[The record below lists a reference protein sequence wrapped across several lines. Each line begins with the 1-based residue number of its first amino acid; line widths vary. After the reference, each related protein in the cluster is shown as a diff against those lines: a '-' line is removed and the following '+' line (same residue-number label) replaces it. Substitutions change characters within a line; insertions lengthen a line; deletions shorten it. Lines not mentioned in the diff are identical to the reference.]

1 MYVYDEYDQRI
12 IEDRVKQFRDQTRR
26 YLAGE
31 LSEEEFRPLRL
42 QNGLYIQRFAPML
55 RVAVPY
61 GQLTSR
67 QTRMMAKIA
76 RDYDKGYAHISTR
89 QNVQFNWPAVE
100 DIPDILAELAT
111 VQMHA
116 IQTSG
121 NCLRNVTTDQFA
133 GVAADEVIDP
143 RPWCEIVRQWTT
155 FHPEF
160 AYLPRKFKIAVNGST
175 ADRAAIEVHDI
186 GLEPVHN
193 AAGELGF
200 RVLVGGG
207 LGRTPVVGAF
217 INEFLPW
224 QDLLSY
230 LDAILRVYNRYGRR
244 DNKYKARIKILVKA
258 LTPEVFAQ
266 KVDAEMVH
274 LRGGQTTLTEAELH
288 RVAKHFVDPDYK
300 ALDNQTAAL
309 AELDKEH
316 PGFARWRTRNT
327 LAHKKPGYV
336 AVTLSLKPTGV
347 APGDITDKQ
356 LDAVADLAD
365 RYSFG
370 QLRTSHE
377 QNIILADVE
386 QSQLF
391 ALWGELREGGFA
403 TPNIG
408 LLTDIICC
416 PGGDFCSLANAKSIP
431 IAESIQRRFDDL
443 DYLFDIGELDL
454 NISGCMNACGHHH
467 VGHIGILGVDK
478 KGEEFYQVSL
488 GGSAS
493 RDASLGK
500 ILGPSFAQ
508 EAMPDVISKLID
520 VYVEQRTEDERLS
533 TPTSVLAS
541 TSSRNASM
549 QRIIKNNAVVDE
561 TWHLLPKDFNIDD
574 ISNCDDLIVPLQ
586 LWREHSR
593 MLKAR
598 DGGLGVWLDADEE
611 AEEIGEDVAEFQ
623 VIALNFPA
631 FTDGRNYSNARLLR
645 DRYGFKGELRAIGD
659 VLRDQLF
666 YMHRC
671 GFDAFAVRAD
681 KDPYEALEGLKDFSV
696 TYQAATDEP
705 LPLFR
710 RR

>member
-61 GQLTSR
+61 GQLNANQVRTL
-67 QTRMMAKIA
+67 AKIA

-89 QNVQFNWPAVE
+89 QNVQYNWPALE
-100 DIPDILAELAT
+100 DIPDILAELAS

-121 NCLRNVTTDQFA
+121 NCLRNTTTDQFA
-133 GVAADEVIDP
+133 GVAADEIIDP

-160 AYLPRKFKIAVNGST
+160 AYLPRKFKIAINGSQE
-175 ADRAAIEVHDI
+175 DRAAIEVHDI
-186 GLEPVHN
+186 GLEPVRN
-193 AAGELGF
+193 DAGELGF

-207 LGRTPVVGAF
+207 LGRTPVVGSF

-224 QDLLSY
+224 QDLISY

-258 LTPEVFAQ
+258 LTPEVFAE
-266 KVDAEMVH
+266 KVEAEMVH
-274 LRGGQTTLTEAELH
+274 LRGGNTTLTEAEVQ
-288 RVAKHFVDPDYK
+288 RVSRHFVDPEYL
-300 ALDNQTAAL
+300 ALDNVDYAAQD
-309 AELDKEH
+309 AEY
-316 PGFARWRTRNT
+316 PGFARWRSRNT
-327 LAHKKPGYV
+327 RAHKRPGYV

-347 APGDITDKQ
+347 APGDLTDKQ
-356 LDAVADLAD
+356 LDAVADLAE

-370 QLRTSHE
+370 FLRTSHE

-386 QSQLF
+386 QRQLH
-391 ALWGELREGGFA
+391 ALWLELREGGFA

-416 PGGDFCSLANAKSIP
+416 PGGDYCSLANAKSIP

-443 DYLFDIGELDL
+443 DYLFDIGEIDL

-488 GGSAS
+488 GGNAA
-493 RDASLGK
+493 RGASLGK

-508 EAMPDVISKLID
+508 DAMADVIEKLIA
-520 VYVEQRTEDERLS
+520 VYVEQRTEEERFID
-533 TPTSVLAS
+533 TY
-541 TSSRNASM
+541 
-549 QRIIKNNAVVDE
+549 QRIG
-561 TWHLLPKDFNIDD
+561 ID
-574 ISNCDDLIVPLQ
+574 P
-586 LWREHSR
+586 
-593 MLKAR
+593 
-598 DGGLGVWLDADEE
+598 
-611 AEEIGEDVAEFQ
+611 
-623 VIALNFPA
+623 
-631 FTDGRNYSNARLLR
+631 
-645 DRYGFKGELRAIGD
+645 FKER
-659 VLRDQLF
+659 V
-666 YMHRC
+666 Y
-671 GFDAFAVRAD
+671 
-681 KDPYEALEGLKDFSV
+681 
-696 TYQAATDEP
+696 AANH
-705 LPLFR
+705 
-710 RR
+710 

>member
-61 GQLTSR
+61 GQLNAGQVR
-67 QTRMMAKIA
+67 VLAKIA

-89 QNVQFNWPAVE
+89 QNVQYNWPALE

-121 NCLRNVTTDQFA
+121 NCLRNTTTDQFA

-160 AYLPRKFKIAVNGST
+160 AYLPRKFKIAINGSKE
-175 ADRAAIEVHDI
+175 DRAAIEVHDI
-186 GLEPVHN
+186 GLEPVYN
-193 AAGELGF
+193 EAGELGF

-207 LGRTPVVGAF
+207 LGRTPVVGSF

-224 QDLLSY
+224 QDLISY

-258 LTPEVFAQ
+258 LTPEVFAE
-266 KVDAEMVH
+266 KVEAEMAH
-274 LRGGQTTLTEAELH
+274 LRGGPTTLTEAELQ
-288 RVAKHFVDPDYK
+288 RVSRHFVDPAYL
-300 ALDNQTAAL
+300 ALDNVDYAP
-309 AELDKEH
+309 LDQDY
-316 PGFARWRTRNT
+316 PGFARWRSRNT
-327 LAHKKPGYV
+327 RAHKKPGYV

-347 APGDITDKQ
+347 APGDISDKQ
-356 LDAVADLAD
+356 LDAVADLAE

-370 QLRTSHE
+370 FLRTSHE

-386 QSQLF
+386 QRQLH
-391 ALWGELREGGFA
+391 ALWLELREQGFA
-403 TPNIG
+403 TPNVG

-416 PGGDFCSLANAKSIP
+416 PGGDYCSLANAKSIP

-443 DYLFDIGELDL
+443 DYLFDIGEIDL

-488 GGSAS
+488 GGNAA

-508 EAMPDVISKLID
+508 DEMADVIEKLID
-520 VYVEQRTEDERLS
+520 VYVEQRTEDERFID
-533 TPTSVLAS
+533 TY
-541 TSSRNASM
+541 
-549 QRIIKNNAVVDE
+549 QRIG
-561 TWHLLPKDFNIDD
+561 ID
-574 ISNCDDLIVPLQ
+574 P
-586 LWREHSR
+586 
-593 MLKAR
+593 
-598 DGGLGVWLDADEE
+598 
-611 AEEIGEDVAEFQ
+611 
-623 VIALNFPA
+623 
-631 FTDGRNYSNARLLR
+631 
-645 DRYGFKGELRAIGD
+645 FKER
-659 VLRDQLF
+659 V
-666 YMHRC
+666 Y
-671 GFDAFAVRAD
+671 
-681 KDPYEALEGLKDFSV
+681 
-696 TYQAATDEP
+696 AANH
-705 LPLFR
+705 
-710 RR
+710 